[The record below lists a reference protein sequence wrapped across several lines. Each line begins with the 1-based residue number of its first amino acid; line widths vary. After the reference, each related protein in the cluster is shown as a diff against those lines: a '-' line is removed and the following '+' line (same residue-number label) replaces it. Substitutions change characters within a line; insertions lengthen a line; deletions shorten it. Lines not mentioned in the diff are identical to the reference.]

1 MTPREGDVIIVPGVA
16 FTDRGIRLGRGA
28 GFYDRFLAAVP
39 SNVPKIG
46 LAFDVQLVPDLPEEP
61 FDVRMDFV
69 ISESGVIR
77 CNHPQSPKK

>member
-1 MTPREGDVIIVPGVA
+1 MIIVPGVA
-16 FTDRGIRLGRGA
+16 FTERGIRLGRGA

-39 SNVPKIG
+39 ANVPKIG
-46 LAFDVQLVPDLPEEP
+46 LAFDAQLVPDLPEGP

-77 CNHPQSPKK
+77 CNRPQSPKK